1 MSIIEFRSSL
11 IVLHLYDTIY
21 EILDTKGDTK
31 NLTKRYTNINRNFQI
46 CKEADAQFQEFQKNL
61 QPKYNLLGSA
71 SLNSYKLLKQNE
83 DLMEKQRSQIFINST
98 TLYSNSM
105 SNNNLNKS
113 DNAVHNEMK
122 DSIKLKIFD
131 NVHQNFQSEIFL
143 TGIKIG
149 TIEGNISIKNIPLLR
164 QILCGVHTEKGLD
177 LNAAYLGLIEVDI
190 LDKDKDHPLPEDL
203 IQLTKDSKLLF
214 LKISGN
220 STSLTK
226 VSAEYRQNNEEINS
240 ILNKTIENL
249 KHSEKE
255 SILFYNYVSSTDII
269 KGQQTMIDLG
279 VKILSV
285 VESLNNDHRL
295 KALTILSL
303 IMDRGELDLE
313 MMSKIIADKLEN
325 NNEICLN
332 LIAFQIR
339 LLDYSLTKLGRK
351 STDENTKNFIETCIA
366 YCYFRMP
373 LVS

>member
-1 MSIIEFRSSL
+1 
-11 IVLHLYDTIY
+11 
-21 EILDTKGDTK
+21 
-31 NLTKRYTNINRNFQI
+31 
-46 CKEADAQFQEFQKNL
+46 
-61 QPKYNLLGSA
+61 
-71 SLNSYKLLKQNE
+71 
-83 DLMEKQRSQIFINST
+83 
-98 TLYSNSM
+98 M